1 MVKRSQL
8 TPGIQKHHGLKI
20 AVLRLSIDKVLMKAS
35 RPLLSGVLIST
46 ICVVVSTP
54 LFVSAA
60 ARSPVPVESRE
71 SVVTYQPPIEENA
84 TTSGIEN
91 QYQLQLLQQEVMELR
106 GLVEQLQYELN
117 RLKSIQDD
125 RYLELD
131 ARLQQVFKANVQ
143 APLPIVDSRGEQ
155 SPKLDMNISEKDL
168 YETTQILI
176 RNRQYEM
183 AISQLEA
190 LIAKYPDSEY
200 TANAYYW
207 LGQVQAAKTNP
218 DYEKARQALAQ
229 VISYFPEHN
238 KVPDAAYA
246 LGKVYY
252 TLGDC
257 ERATDLLQQVIDQY
271 PDKSAAKLAE
281 TYLRESVNCDN

>member
-1 MVKRSQL
+1 M
-8 TPGIQKHHGLKI
+8 
-20 AVLRLSIDKVLMKAS
+20 KVS
-35 RPLLSGVLIST
+35 HPLLSGVLIPA
-46 ICVVVSTP
+46 ICVVVNVP

-60 ARSPVPVESRE
+60 QSPVPVESRE
-71 SVVTYQPPIEENA
+71 SVVTYQPPIEEEVA
-84 TTSGIEN
+84 SGGMEH
-91 QYQLQLLQQEVMELR
+91 QYQLQVLQQEVMELR
-106 GLVEQLQYELN
+106 GSVERLQHELS

-131 ARLQQVFKANVQ
+131 ARLQQVLKANVQ
-143 APLPIVDSRGEQ
+143 MPEPVAEDPEETAVPVIDESLG
-155 SPKLDMNISEKDL
+155 EKDL

-183 AISQLEA
+183 AITQLEA
-190 LIAKYPDSEY
+190 LIDRFPDGEY
-200 TANAYYW
+200 TANTYYW

-218 DYEKARQALAQ
+218 DFEKARQALAQ
-229 VISYFPEHN
+229 VISYFPEHS

-257 ERATDLLQQVIDQY
+257 ERATDLLQQVMDQY
-271 PDKSAAKLAE
+271 PGKTAAKLAE
-281 TYLRESVNCDN
+281 NYLRESVNCDN

>member
-1 MVKRSQL
+1 M
-8 TPGIQKHHGLKI
+8 
-20 AVLRLSIDKVLMKAS
+20 KVS
-35 RPLLSGVLIST
+35 HPLLSGVLIPAIS
-46 ICVVVSTP
+46 VVVSMP

-60 ARSPVPVESRE
+60 QSPVPVESRE
-71 SVVTYQPPIEENA
+71 SVVTYQPPIEEEVA
-84 TTSGIEN
+84 SGGMEN
-91 QYQLQLLQQEVMELR
+91 QYQQQLLQQEVMELR
-106 GLVEQLQYELN
+106 GLVERLQHELS

-131 ARLQQVFKANVQ
+131 ARLQQVLKANVQ
-143 APLPIVDSRGEQ
+143 VPAPVAEDPGETAV
-155 SPKLDMNISEKDL
+155 SVIDENLSEKDL

-183 AISQLEA
+183 AITQLEA
-190 LIAKYPDSEY
+190 LIDRFPDGEY
-200 TANAYYW
+200 TANTYYW

-218 DYEKARQALAQ
+218 DFEKARQALAQ
-229 VISYFPEHN
+229 VISYFPDHS

-257 ERATDLLQQVIDQY
+257 ERATDLLQQVMDQY
-271 PDKSAAKLAE
+271 PGKTAAKLAE
-281 TYLRESVNCDN
+281 NYLRESVNCDN

>member
-1 MVKRSQL
+1 M
-8 TPGIQKHHGLKI
+8 
-20 AVLRLSIDKVLMKAS
+20 
-35 RPLLSGVLIST
+35 
-46 ICVVVSTP
+46 P

-60 ARSPVPVESRE
+60 QSPVPVESRE
-71 SVVTYQPPIEENA
+71 SVVTYQPPIEEEVA
-84 TTSGIEN
+84 SGGMEN
-91 QYQLQLLQQEVMELR
+91 QYQQQLLQQEVMQLR
-106 GLVEQLQYELN
+106 GLVERLQHELS

-131 ARLQQVFKANVQ
+131 ARLQQVLKANVQ
-143 APLPIVDSRGEQ
+143 VPEPVAEDPGETAV
-155 SPKLDMNISEKDL
+155 SVIDENLSEKDL

-183 AISQLEA
+183 AITQLEA
-190 LIAKYPDSEY
+190 LIDRFPDGEY
-200 TANAYYW
+200 TANTYYW

-218 DYEKARQALAQ
+218 DFEKARQALAQ
-229 VISYFPEHN
+229 VISYFPDHS

-257 ERATDLLQQVIDQY
+257 ERATDLLQQVMDQY
-271 PDKSAAKLAE
+271 PGKTAAKLAE
-281 TYLRESVNCDN
+281 NYLRESVNCDN

>member
-1 MVKRSQL
+1 M
-8 TPGIQKHHGLKI
+8 
-20 AVLRLSIDKVLMKAS
+20 KVS
-35 RPLLSGVLIST
+35 HPLISGVLIPA
-46 ICVVVSTP
+46 ICVVISTP
-54 LFVSAA
+54 LFVSA

-71 SVVTYQPPIEENA
+71 SVVSYQPPIEEEPA
-84 TTSGIEN
+84 SGGMEN

-106 GLVEQLQYELN
+106 GLVEQLQFELN
-117 RLKSIQDD
+117 RVKTIQDD

-131 ARLQQVFKANVQ
+131 ARLQQVLKANVQ
-143 APLPIVDSRGEQ
+143 TSPSESPGETAVAVVGEY
-155 SPKLDMNISEKDL
+155 LSEKEL

-183 AISQLEA
+183 SITQLEA
-190 LIAKYPDSEY
+190 LIAKFPDGEY

-218 DYEKARQALAQ
+218 DFEKARQALAQ

-252 TLGDC
+252 ALGDC
-257 ERATDLLQQVIDQY
+257 QRATDLLQQVIDQY

-281 TYLRESVNCDN
+281 NYLRESVNCDI